1 MKQIEAIVEIASDST
16 FSVYCKDEIF
26 SGSGGTITEAKED
39 MLAQMSFYK
48 RTAIEEGFKYPE
60 WMDEEY
66 SIHYTRDAIS
76 LLKYFVRSGLFS
88 LAGLEKLTGINQ
100 KQLWAYVNGTK
111 PRKAQSE
118 RIVSGFRSLRNN
130 LNSIFA

>member
-1 MKQIEAIVEIASDST
+1 MKQIEAIIEIASDGT

-66 SIHYTRDAIS
+66 SIQYTTDAIS
-76 LLKYFVRSGLFS
+76 LLKYFVSSGLFS
-88 LAGLEKLTGINQ
+88 LAGLENSLESIRSSSGPMSMGRN
-100 KQLWAYVNGTK
+100 LAR
-111 PRKAQSE
+111 PSQS
-118 RIVSGFRSLRNN
+118 G
-130 LNSIFA
+130 